1 LINQWPGFNF
11 PEKLKAMKYSVVFT
25 TAIALLFLISPE
37 AKPQKVKVNV
47 KEKVVEETDNR
58 ANRKTDDV
66 IDAGFDKLEEGIGN
80 IFKKKEK
87 KGKSDSEDETI
98 TDDTVEAAKPEK
110 AGKKPES
117 GAKQTAQQT
126 LKWNKYDFVPGEK
139 IIFEDSQEGEENG
152 EFPSR
157 WDLAGGGSVEN
168 ASFGDQNVIYF
179 KEASSCI
186 VPFFKEPEKDNL
198 PDLFTVEFDCWFEP
212 DEYCQYLVSFYDHK
226 NQSESTIEIAPL
238 VINANHAGINRV
250 GEGFYPGYEEKGEIT
265 SGYWRHAAISFNTR
279 ALKVYLDDARVVNIP
294 NLGINPEGLTICSDA
309 MNTVGSQGV
318 NRFVKNVRIAEGAV
332 KLYDKLMQDGK
343 IITNGIRFD
352 VNKAT
357 IRPESMGVINSIYG
371 LLKDHPEINLSVEG
385 HTDSDG
391 DDAFNQKLSEQRA
404 QAVVDHLVNMGID
417 GSRLA
422 NKGWGETKPVGL
434 NNTSEGKAANRR
446 VEFVKS

>member
-1 LINQWPGFNF
+1 
-11 PEKLKAMKYSVVFT
+11 MKYSVVFT
-25 TAIALLFLISPE
+25 VITALLFLLAPE

-58 ANRKTDDV
+58 ANRKTDEV
-66 IDAGFDKLEEGIGN
+66 IDAGFDKIEEGIGN

-87 KGKSDSEDETI
+87 KTKDNPSEQ
-98 TDDTVEAAKPEK
+98 EAESE
-110 AGKKPES
+110 ES
-117 GAKQTAQQT
+117 GDTGTASGKNRSQAKGSNQPQLT

-139 IIFEDSQEGEENG
+139 IIFEDSQDGEENG

-157 WDLAGGGSVEN
+157 WDLAGGGNVEN
-168 ASFGDQNVIYF
+168 ASFGNQNVIYF
-179 KEASSCI
+179 KEAESCI
-186 VPFFKEPEKDNL
+186 IPFFKEPVKDNL

-226 NQSESTIEIAPL
+226 NQSESSIEIAPL
-238 VINANHAGINRV
+238 IINANHAGINRI
-250 GEGFYPGYEEKGEIT
+250 GEGFYPGFEEKGEIT
-265 SGYWRHAAISFNTR
+265 TGYWRHVAISFNTR

-332 KLYDKLMQDGK
+332 KLYDKLMRDGK

-371 LLKDHPEINLSVEG
+371 LLKDHPEINLSIEG

-391 DDAFNQKLSEQRA
+391 DDASNQGLSERRA
-404 QAVVDHLVNMGID
+404 QAVADQLAKMGID
-417 GSRLA
+417 GSRMTS
-422 NKGWGETKPVGL
+422 KGWGESKPL
-434 NNTSEGKAANRR
+434 NSNTTSEGKANNRR
-446 VEFVKS
+446 VEFVKI

>member
-1 LINQWPGFNF
+1 
-11 PEKLKAMKYSVVFT
+11 MKYSVLFTVFT
-25 TAIALLFLISPE
+25 SLLFLLSTE

-58 ANRKTDDV
+58 ANSKTDEV
-66 IDAGFDKLEEGIGN
+66 IDAGFDKIEEGIGN

-87 KGKSDSEDETI
+87 KTRDDSSEQ
-98 TDDTVEAAKPEK
+98 EAEK
-110 AGKKPES
+110 AES
-117 GAKQTAQQT
+117 GDAGAGSGKNRSDVKGSNQSQLT

-139 IIFEDSQEGEENG
+139 IIFEDNQEGEENG

-179 KEASSCI
+179 KEAESCI
-186 VPFFKEPEKDNL
+186 VPFFKEPAKDNL

-212 DEYCQYLVSFYDHK
+212 DEYCQYYVDFWDHK
-226 NQSESTIEIAPL
+226 NQGESTIDIDPL
-238 VINANHAGINRV
+238 IINANHAGINRV

-265 SGYWRHAAISFNTR
+265 SGYWRHVAISFNTR
-279 ALKVYLDDARVVNIP
+279 ALKVYLDDARVINIP
-294 NLGINPEGLTICSDA
+294 NLGINPEGLTICCDY
-309 MNTVGSQGV
+309 MNTVGTQGI

-332 KLYDKLMQDGK
+332 KLYDKLMQEGR
-343 IITNGIRFD
+343 IVASGIRFD

-357 IRPESMGVINSIYG
+357 IRPESMGVINAIYA
-371 LLKDHPEINLSVEG
+371 LLKDHPEIKLSVEG

-391 DDAFNQKLSEQRA
+391 DEALNQSLSEKRA
-404 QAVVDHLVNMGID
+404 QAVADHLINMGID
-417 GSRLA
+417 GSRLTS
-422 NKGWGETKPVGL
+422 KGWGETKPVSN